1 MDVRQPRGFSVA
13 LMGIDGAG
21 KTSLAG
27 HLRRAFEDAGVECAE
42 VGRKPAVRAAGAG
55 FPGPSLERLWL
66 ESWRLMFG
74 GGHAGGEP
82 VDRAVPREFTRMSSD
97 EIVSGLPERV
107 TGVRRSGLLAS
118 LWTEYTIDQLVRAEA
133 VEPVLARGAVALSD
147 GFGFKGAAKVL
158 RIARRVPD
166 DTVTDA
172 VVERTAALVRTAYS
186 DPFLQ
191 PDLGFLLDADP
202 ERSYGWRL
210 AQSGRMGPA
219 EDLWLAG
226 RSGRESFVE
235 LQVAVAADL
244 RAAAA
249 DWGWAVLPVDGRA
262 QEETAAEAVRIAL
275 ANPRVRQRLDGDRPD
290 PGEDA

>member
-1 MDVRQPRGFSVA
+1 MGVQQPRGVSVA

-27 HLRRAFEDAGVECAE
+27 HLRRAFEGVGIECVE
-42 VGRKPAVRAAGAG
+42 VGRKPAVRAAGAA

-66 ESWRLMFG
+66 ESWRLLFG
-74 GGHAGGEP
+74 GGHADGRP
-82 VDRAVPREFTRMSSD
+82 VDAAVPGQFTRMSSD
-97 EIVSGLPERV
+97 EIVYQLPERV
-107 TGVRRSGLLAS
+107 TGVRRSGPLAS

-158 RIARRVPD
+158 GIARRLVD

-172 VVERTAALVRTAYS
+172 VLDRTAALVRMAYS

-210 AQSGRMGPA
+210 SQSGRMGPA

-226 RSGRESFVE
+226 RSGVESFVE
-235 LQVAVAADL
+235 LQRSVAADL
-244 RAAAA
+244 RSAATE
-249 DWGWAVLPVDGRA
+249 WGWTVLPVDGRP
-262 QEETAAEAVRIAL
+262 QDETATEAVRIAL
-275 ANPRVRQRLDGDRPD
+275 AHPHVQRCANSRLDLAEEGL
-290 PGEDA
+290 